1 MQMNDQPN
9 RDTHAPSGTLPAGAQ
24 TLLIVGILCVAI
36 NLRPALAGVGPLVTL
51 IREDTGLSNS
61 MLGLLTSLPL
71 IAFGIISML
80 TPLFTRRF
88 GVSGTIAGALLLL
101 AIGIGV
107 RSLPSLFSLYLGT
120 ALFGVAIALGN
131 VLLPSLVK
139 RNFPHKSGKITSLYS
154 SMLGVGAALAAGVS
168 LPLAI
173 DLDLGWRGSLAVW
186 ALLAIAGF
194 LVWLPQIRRIRKSNQ
209 RRSFR
214 TAIKNLGRSALAWK
228 VALFM
233 GLQSFAFYVVLAW
246 LPDILQSRGFDSVY
260 AGWMLSVSQATG
272 VLGSLLI
279 PVIAGKRPDQRAV
292 VVLLIALEVL
302 SIIGLMLPGVG
313 LVPLWSALIGFA
325 LGGSFGLSLLF
336 IVLRADD
343 PEVAT
348 ELSGM
353 AQSVGYFI
361 AAIGPI
367 IFGAIFDLTGTWI
380 YPLALLFALAFLK
393 LYFGLGAGR
402 DNQLDF

>member
-1 MQMNDQPN
+1 MNDQPN